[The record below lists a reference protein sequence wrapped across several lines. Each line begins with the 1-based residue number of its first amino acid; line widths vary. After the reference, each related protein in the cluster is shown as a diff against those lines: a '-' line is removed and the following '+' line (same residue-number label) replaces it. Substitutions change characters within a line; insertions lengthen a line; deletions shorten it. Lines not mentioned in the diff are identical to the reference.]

1 MYRSIYLLLLI
12 LFLFSGCYDKKKE
25 QLLRKKEIELAQKE
39 QQLILKEKTLQIKE
53 QELTDR
59 VKRLD
64 STQINPADTAV
75 HIEALVG
82 TWDVRMTC
90 IEASCPGSA
99 IGDTKN
105 EQWEIVYQNDVL
117 LVKATVRGKLVR
129 VYSGISTSRGIELV
143 ARPSEAQADASTRML
158 VRLQQTTN
166 GKLVGS
172 REIIRASDCKI
183 VYALE
188 LSR

>member
-1 MYRSIYLLLLI
+1 MNRSIYILLV
-12 LFLFSGCYDKKKE
+12 FLFVFSSCYDKKKE
-25 QLLRKKEIELAQKE
+25 QFLHKKEIELAQKE

-64 STQINPADTAV
+64 STQINPADTAIY
-75 HIEALVG
+75 IEALAG

-90 IEASCPGSA
+90 IETSCPGSA

-105 EQWEIVYQNDVL
+105 EQWEIGYQNDVL
-117 LVKATVRGKLVR
+117 LAKATVRGKLVR
-129 VYSGISTSRGIELV
+129 VYSGISTSRGIELA
-143 ARPSEAQADASTRML
+143 ARPGVDQADASTRML
-158 VRLQQTTN
+158 VRLQRNTS
-166 GKLVGS
+166 GKLMGS
-172 REIIRASDCKI
+172 REIIRGSDCKI

-188 LSR
+188 LSK